1 MEETLK
7 NKSELSITRS
17 IIQAGFVLFTF
28 LIGLRHL
35 LPGESSR
42 GGDFDA
48 FCPFGA
54 IETMWTYITSGE
66 TLNYTNLLNFSVLL
80 AVLGVSFVA
89 GRAFCG
95 WMCPLGTLQ
104 DYFVGITNLIFKKR
118 ENSGPKKNH
127 LRVPVNVP
135 PKLDK
140 WLRYLKYI
148 LLALII
154 IASTVAI
161 YPPLHDICPARAI
174 FGFQLNTPL
183 LGIVVLIFILS
194 SMLIKRFTCKY
205 ICPLG
210 AALVIFNKIS
220 LIHITFDQQNCTNC
234 GQCEINCSMDIEAIP
249 ENNRSLEC
257 IYCLECLET
266 CTNPDTVALKFI

>member
-1 MEETLK
+1 
-7 NKSELSITRS
+7 
-17 IIQAGFVLFTF
+17 
-28 LIGLRHL
+28 
-35 LPGESSR
+35 
-42 GGDFDA
+42 
-48 FCPFGA
+48 
-54 IETMWTYITSGE
+54 
-66 TLNYTNLLNFSVLL
+66 
-80 AVLGVSFVA
+80 
-89 GRAFCG
+89 
-95 WMCPLGTLQ
+95 
-104 DYFVGITNLIFKKR
+104 
-118 ENSGPKKNH
+118 
-127 LRVPVNVP
+127 LRVPVSVP

-140 WLRYLKYI
+140 WLRYLKYV

-220 LIHITFDQQNCTNC
+220 LIHITFDQQNCINC
-234 GQCEINCSMDIEAIP
+234 GQCEVNCSMDIEAIP

-266 CTNPDTVALKFI
+266 CTNPDTVALKLI